1 MRGGGRWNMT
11 DWGSWRW
18 AVNFGRGGAG
28 NGGAMVCPA
37 LWLAGPCNEAFQFAF
52 LVDGEFWNM
61 SQAV

>member
-1 MRGGGRWNMT
+1 MT